1 MTSPSLWQTT
11 TRRSAAIF
19 LLAVFCVFTTF
30 GFVGDIG
37 DLGRQT
43 PARFA
48 ISVVL
53 IGLFSVSYAIAG
65 VNLRGRSWMAI
76 VPLFILQAV
85 VLSLI
90 ANWLP
95 DLPGSLEASA
105 SAMSR
110 LQGRMTFDG
119 FGIIVGVS
127 LGYTGFVIVL
137 VSEGKRYIQAQREM
151 AVLEAE
157 MAAAREVQEVILPG
171 SGEIF
176 PGFHIESAYR
186 PASQVGGDFFQIL
199 STGNGSLLIVV
210 GDVAGKGLPAAM
222 LVSMLVGSIRMVA
235 EESHDPVYMLNKL
248 QDRLMGRTRGGFCT
262 ALAAHIAEDGLVT
275 IANAGHL
282 SPYLDGREM
291 PLEGAIPLGIVG
303 GTQYEATNF
312 RLPPG
317 SRLTF
322 YSDGVVEATDNRGE
336 LFGFERAKAMSQASA
351 ADIVEAAVNF
361 GQSDDITVVTVE
373 RLAAL
378 AGQRITEST
387 QNPTQP

>member
-11 TRRSAAIF
+11 TRRSATIF
-19 LLAVFCVFTTF
+19 LLAVFFVFTTF

-53 IGLFSVSYAIAG
+53 IGLFSVTYAIAG
-65 VNLRGRSWMAI
+65 INLRGKSWMAI

-95 DLPGSLEASA
+95 DLPGTFDASA
-105 SAMSR
+105 GAITR

-137 VSEGKRYIQAQREM
+137 VSEGKRYIRAQREM
-151 AVLEAE
+151 AVLEGE

-171 SGEIF
+171 TGEIF
-176 PGFHIESAYR
+176 PGFRVESVYR

-199 STGNGSLLIVV
+199 PVGNRSLLIVV

-291 PLEGAIPLGIVG
+291 HLEGAIPLGIVA
-303 GTQYEATNF
+303 GTQYEATHF
-312 RLPPG
+312 SLRPG

-336 LFGFERAKAMSQASA
+336 LFGFDRARAISQASA
-351 ADIVEAAVNF
+351 AEIVEAAVNF

-373 RLAAL
+373 RLAA
-378 AGQRITEST
+378 
-387 QNPTQP
+387 